1 MTSML
6 SHSCYPNVEQTIS
19 DLSNQLEL
27 SMIAVRKI
35 HRGDQ
40 IFISYTDLL
49 TATIVREDVNT
60 DQNIKHRSFK
70 DLYRHRHL
78 VGCLQIEKVTKRL

>member
-49 TATIVREDVNT
+49 TATIVREDVNN
-60 DQNIKHRSFK
+60 DQNHDSKIFRGTGIDTLPAKKGH
-70 DLYRHRHL
+70 
-78 VGCLQIEKVTKRL
+78 